1 MRYFLRDLAGALVA
15 LLLAGCGKTTH
26 GGEPSSALVERPHP
40 EPFVPVA
47 CAATAST
54 DGCVDDPSIA
64 LCPGAAG
71 YDFLKVVL
79 QADAATLSTP
89 RPGQICVSGTIP
101 DLGAD
106 KFAQLSL
113 VFLLSRRDLTGTC
126 MLSAFDPYAFG
137 IAALSFEIDRIPDA
151 LVYLGFSAIQ
161 APECPG
167 DNGACTKDG
176 IYDWVT
182 PDRQQIVELSPG
194 TIVAPRQPRTTLR
207 SADPDRH

>member
-1 MRYFLRDLAGALVA
+1 
-15 LLLAGCGKTTH
+15 
-26 GGEPSSALVERPHP
+26 
-40 EPFVPVA
+40 
-47 CAATAST
+47 
-54 DGCVDDPSIA
+54 
-64 LCPGAAG
+64 
-71 YDFLKVVL
+71 LKVVL

-137 IAALSFEIDRIPDA
+137 IAALSFDIDRIPDA

-194 TIVAPRQPRTTLR
+194 TIVAPLDDFVGDTLPEPM
-207 SADPDRH
+207 SAHWISHFEIDVITGAELPVEFCVSDIQFLDADGEVVAVPGLE